1 MNNYLKIM
9 AIAALPLMFAGCADN
24 DEVIAGDETVEVSF
38 SAALP
43 QKIQSRAAGS
53 TLNVNKVVCAT
64 FDSEGNEI
72 EALREVV
79 DIVDGQDIQYA
90 PRLVKDHTYQVA
102 FWAMKEGAYNVT
114 DMKNISRKAGEGA
127 STDES
132 DFECFANHTA
142 QFTVSGNANESITLS
157 RPVARL
163 RLGTS
168 EADLDAVKAL
178 GYTPTS
184 VEVKLTTNNAYNALE
199 GKVTGTAS
207 KQTFTLPVS
216 TEGSITAGESTY
228 KSLTS
233 NYVFASD
240 GNVTVTLTIKGK
252 KNTEGATEENIC
264 TRTVDNVPLHPNK
277 NTNIVG
283 DLMTGTVIYTITME
297 SEYGDRDE
305 NKPV

>member
-9 AIAALPLMFAGCADN
+9 AIAALPLMFASCAD
-24 DEVIAGDETVEVSF
+24 DDDVIAGDETVEVSF

-72 EALREVV
+72 AALRKVIT
-79 DIVDGQDIQYA
+79 IVDGQNIEYS

-102 FWAMKEGAYNVT
+102 FWAMKDDAYNVD
-114 DMKNISRKAGEGA
+114 DMTNISRIAGEGA
-127 STDES
+127 PTNEA
-132 DFECFANHTA
+132 DFECFANHTV
-142 QFTVSGNANESITLS
+142 QFTVSGNANETITLN

-163 RLGTS
+163 RLGTT
-168 EADLDAVKAL
+168 EADLQAVKAL

-184 VEVKLTTNNAYNALE
+184 VEVKLKTYDAYNAL
-199 GKVTGTAS
+199 GGTVTGATS
-207 KQTFTLPVS
+207 EKTITLPVL
-216 TEGSITAGESTY
+216 TDDNITVGESTY

-233 NYVFASD
+233 NYLFASD

-252 KNTEGATEENIC
+252 KGEGAEEEIC
-264 TRTVDNVPLHPNK
+264 TRTVENVPLHANK
-277 NTNIVG
+277 NSNIAG
-283 DLMTGTVIYTITME
+283 DLMTGTVTYTITME
-297 SEYGDRDE
+297 NEYTTGDNNE
-305 NKPV
+305 QL

>member
-9 AIAALPLMFAGCADN
+9 AIVALPLVFAGCADN

-53 TLNVNKVVCAT
+53 TLKVNKVVCAT
-64 FDSEGNEI
+64 FDNEGNEI
-72 EALREVV
+72 SALRKVV
-79 DIVDGQDIQYA
+79 DIVDGQNIEYA
-90 PRLVKDHTYQVA
+90 PRLVNGHTYQVA
-102 FWAMKEGAYNVT
+102 FWAMKDDAYDAT
-114 DMKNISRKAGEGA
+114 DMKNIARTTDN
-127 STDES
+127 STLTES

-142 QFTVSGNANESITLS
+142 QFTVSGNASSTITLN

-163 RLGTS
+163 RLGTT
-168 EADLDAVKAL
+168 EADLKAVKDL

-184 VEVKLTTNNAYNALE
+184 IEVKLTTNNAYNALE
-199 GKVTGTAS
+199 GKVTGTATE
-207 KQTFTLPVS
+207 KTFTLPVS
-216 TEGSITAGESTY
+216 DGSDNITAGESTY

-252 KNTEGATEENIC
+252 KGESTTEETVC
-264 TRTVDNVPLHPNK
+264 TRTVDNVPLNANK

-283 DLMTGTVIYTITME
+283 DLMTGTVIYTVTME
-297 SEYGDRDE
+297 SEYGDGDE
-305 NKPV
+305 

>member
-1 MNNYLKIM
+1 MT
-9 AIAALPLMFAGCADN
+9 LPLVFAGCADN

-53 TLNVNKVVCAT
+53 GLNVNKVVCAT
-64 FDSEGNEI
+64 FDNEGNEI
-72 EALREVV
+72 AALRKVV
-79 DIVDGQDIQYA
+79 DVVDGQNIEYA
-90 PRLVKDHTYQVA
+90 PRLVNGHTYQVA
-102 FWAMKEGAYNVT
+102 FWAMKDDAYNVT
-114 DMKNISRKAGEGA
+114 DMTNISRSTGEGA
-127 STDES
+127 STDEA
-132 DFECFANHTA
+132 DFECFANHTE
-142 QFTVSGNANESITLS
+142 QFTVSGNKSETISLN

-168 EADLDAVKAL
+168 EADLNAVTAL

-184 VEVKLTTNNAYNALE
+184 VEVKLTTHNAYNALE
-199 GKVTGTAS
+199 GKVTGTATE
-207 KQTFTLPVS
+207 KTFTLPVN
-216 TEGSITAGESTY
+216 TEGNITAGESTY

-252 KNTEGATEENIC
+252 KGESAAEETVC
-264 TRTVDNVPLHPNK
+264 TRTVDNVPLHANK

-283 DLMTGTVIYTITME
+283 DLMTGTVIYTVTME

-305 NKPV
+305 NKPL